1 MHSSEL
7 FFFWSTH
14 YSYIVHCTYVCTRG
28 PRPYFSFF
36 LSPPPPLPPFPP
48 PEHGYCTHPNDC
60 TCEQDYEG
68 TLCNID
74 LDPCGHQTP
83 CANGECNNDGPNLY
97 SCTCD
102 AGYTGTNCDV
112 DIDECFLNPCQNE
125 GSCEVRECEVWWSD
139 SRAERERSKVYLP
152 SVTTAI
158 CCSYQQSTAECIVRD
173 MIYYS

>member
-1 MHSSEL
+1 MKLCISSEL

-14 YSYIVHCTYVCTRG
+14 YSYIVPMFVLVNPG
-28 PRPYFSFF
+28 LIFLFF
-36 LSPPPPLPPFPP
+36 LSLPPYPPPPLPP

-60 TCEQDYEG
+60 TCEQGYEG

-112 DIDECFLNPCQNE
+112 DIDECFSNPCQNE
-125 GSCEVRECEVWWSD
+125 GSCEVRECEVIVSLARL
-139 SRAERERSKVYLP
+139 SQGGLASKTSVVKTRIFELSP
-152 SVTTAI
+152 SLGV
-158 CCSYQQSTAECIVRD
+158 
-173 MIYYS
+173 